1 MLCHKV
7 INGCMFSG
15 GCLFYNCFGGGGV
28 LIPQNTL
35 KYLIFKNV
43 LNYAAKR

>member
-1 MLCHKV
+1 MVVCLV
-7 INGCMFSG
+7 GDVYFINA
-15 GCLFYNCFGGGGV
+15 LVGGV

>member
-1 MLCHKV
+1 MV
-7 INGCMFSG
+7 V
-15 GCLFYNCFGGGGV
+15 CLVGDVYFITALVGGGV